1 MFMCSFKLKIKRTKR
16 LWGDVRSLTSLQL
29 YANPRSSY
37 PAPGENSNGFIFA
50 KIFGGFEKIR
60 SSICDLVT
68 IARLLN
74 ATLVIPGIQQITSSR
89 VLPIFMTRIISLKND
104 VNIVKTLPKY
114 LKPAGKRSEFPIV
127 KPQNSAS
134 PNFYVKEVLPKLKKA
149 KVVGLIITDGGCLQT
164 LSSDNSYNSTAGT
177 QLATYNQPSPIKPL
191 TFRFAASHSTKKD
204 NELAATRLEKP
215 ALIPSQF
222 HHGLFPVSSPTVL
235 HTPNNHT
242 DDDIDPVVSKG

>member
-1 MFMCSFKLKIKRTKR
+1 MCSFKLKIKRTKR

-149 KVVGLIITDGGCLQT
+149 KVVGLIITDGGCLQITVIT
-164 LSSDNSYNSTAGT
+164 L
-177 QLATYNQPSPIKPL
+177 QLAL
-191 TFRFAASHSTKKD
+191 RFRFAASHSTKKD